1 MQHGGSENTDFLKNE
16 GGNWYLV
23 DSRSLYLALVHVL
36 NFVVLSG
43 PLASKYGW

>member
-1 MQHGGSENTDFLKNE
+1 MQHGGSENTDFLKDE

-23 DSRSLYLALVHVL
+23 DSRSLYLALVRVL